1 MATLIIENNT
11 ASTKYA
17 YSLVW
22 LGNGTIDNP
31 RFCIGNFSNKAKA
44 KKMLNFLDW
53 HQGRFGDY
61 ADYQEAGTRLAN
73 AASQANIK
81 YI

>member
-17 YSLVW
+17 HSLVW

-31 RFCIGNFSNKAKA
+31 RYCIGNFSNKAKA
-44 KKMLNFLDW
+44 TKMLNFLNW
-53 HQGRFGDY
+53 HQERFGNF
-61 ADYQEAGTRLAN
+61 ADFQEAGTRLAN